1 MPFLEYD
8 GTTRALAPG
17 ETLVGSGSQ
26 ATWRV
31 TSADLAARHFSII
44 VDGSGAATLR
54 PYSPQNIVVVNGR
67 QVPGN
72 GVGLTTGDRVAAGST
87 LFHFLASENSPRPQ
101 AAASAGPALLVDEAE
116 RTVYTLRKRTVS
128 IGRDAASTV
137 VVRDPAV
144 SRFHADVRGEAGEHV
159 VYSSGAAG
167 TKVNGEAVE
176 TPRLLQEG
184 DKLSVGTTT
193 LRFTRQPAPVGFDVS
208 QGSEA
213 EEDKQTR
220 RDTIVAANAVTGEG
234 GKYASKKSPMLP
246 IVIGVLVVAVIIYF
260 VAMR

>member
-8 GTTRALAPG
+8 GTTRELAPG

-26 ATWRV
+26 AAWRV
-31 TSADLAARHFSII
+31 TSADLAARHFSVT
-44 VDGSGAATLR
+44 VDGSGAATLK

-67 QVPGN
+67 QVP
-72 GVGLTTGDRVAAGST
+72 VEGLPLSSGDRVAAGLAVFS
-87 LFHFLASENSPRPQ
+87 FLAAQNSPRPQ
-101 AAASAGPALLVDEAE
+101 AAAPVGTALLVDDAE

-167 TKVNGEAVE
+167 TKVNGEPVE

-184 DKLSVGTTT
+184 DTVAVGGTS
-193 LRFTRQPAPVGFDVS
+193 LRFTRQAAPSGYSVS

-213 EEDKQTR
+213 EDDKQTR

-234 GKYASKKSPMLP
+234 GSYAPKKSPVIP
-246 IVIGVLVVAVIIYF
+246 IVIALVVIAAIVYF
-260 VAMR
+260 VVLR